1 MFLCHLAPLSRSSSV
16 GSWVEPG
23 EGKAHDH
30 CWHLGC
36 ILPRVPAIIVRA
48 GEPIEATVKSVH
60 DVDCD
65 PELIQRRQQL
75 PLNGETAFADTAA
88 AFAAL
93 PPAEQALLERT
104 RVRRRVNPEDVGY
117 LAPLVRANART
128 GVRSLHSPVYD
139 ARPGIRPPIEVEGM
153 GREEGR
159 LFLDRLE
166 KHCLSPEF
174 RYDHA
179 HSPGDVTICKSH
191 ASCFRPLW
199 PNRPRIAISR
209 NRCVGRGSVLDA
221 ALHPA
226 AAPGQ
231 RLSGRRAPALPPLL
245 QGRALRSETLPRVP
259 CLPTLLFGPD
269 ACGLCL
275 VVQ

>member
-1 MFLCHLAPLSRSSSV
+1 M
-16 GSWVEPG
+16 
-23 EGKAHDH
+23 
-30 CWHLGC
+30 
-36 ILPRVPAIIVRA
+36 RA

-60 DVDCD
+60 GVDCD

-191 ASCFRPLW
+191 A
-199 PNRPRIAISR
+199 
-209 NRCVGRGSVLDA
+209 CVLTVVA
-221 ALHPA
+221 E
-226 AAPGQ
+226 
-231 RLSGRRAPALPPLL
+231 
-245 QGRALRSETLPRVP
+245 QGHES
-259 CLPTLLFGPD
+259 
-269 ACGLCL
+269 
-275 VVQ
+275 

>member
-1 MFLCHLAPLSRSSSV
+1 M
-16 GSWVEPG
+16 
-23 EGKAHDH
+23 
-30 CWHLGC
+30 
-36 ILPRVPAIIVRA
+36 RA
-48 GEPIEATVKSVH
+48 GEPIEATAKSVH
-60 DVDCD
+60 GVDCD
-65 PELIQRRQQL
+65 PELIQRRRQL

-117 LAPLVRANART
+117 LAPLVRANPRT
-128 GVRSLHSPVYD
+128 GVRSLHSPVFD

-153 GREEGR
+153 GSEEGR

-179 HSPGDVTICKSH
+179 HTPGDVTICRTKPLSMFRYDVMSH
-191 ASCFRPLW
+191 SSCKRIICRPHAFVFDRCG
-199 PNRPRIAISR
+199 RPYRVFVISR
-209 NRCVGRGSVLDA
+209 NGRVGRGSVLDA

-226 AAPGQ
+226 AAQGQ
-231 RLSGRRAPALPPLL
+231 RLAGRRAPALPPLL
-245 QGRALRSETLPRVP
+245 QGRALRCEAHP
-259 CLPTLLFGPD
+259 CLPAFRLSESEIYLESD
-269 ACGLCL
+269 LYSALRI
-275 VVQ
+275 